1 MHIFDSALRRRA
13 VLGAA
18 GRIAGAAVTA
28 GLFGVGLALP
38 FRAQAA
44 LGKPEPEE
52 KVDATLKRLFGDRKI
67 QDGSALMKLDTQLI
81 AENGSLVP
89 VKLEVNLDPTPQKH
103 VKAVYFIAD
112 KNRRP
117 MTAKFTLS
125 PALGRPV
132 VETNVRL
139 GESTHFRA
147 VAEMNDGALFEVKNE
162 IKVTVGGCGG

>member
-1 MHIFDSALRRRA
+1 MTLFTFAVPRRSVLRLTSR
-13 VLGAA
+13 L
-18 GRIAGAAVTA
+18 AGAAAAA
-28 GLFGVGLALP
+28 GFLGAGLALP
-38 FRAQAA
+38 FPAA
-44 LGKPEPEE
+44 AAIGKPEPEE

-67 QDGSALMKLDTQLI
+67 QDGASLMKLDTQLI

-89 VKLEVNLDPTPQKH
+89 VKLEVNLDPTPQKY

-117 MTAKFTLS
+117 MSAKFTLS
-125 PALGRPV
+125 PALGRPT

-139 GESTHFRA
+139 GESTPFRA
-147 VAEMNDGALFEVKNE
+147 VAEMNDGSLFEVKNE

>member
-1 MHIFDSALRRRA
+1 MNAFEFAIRRRS
-13 VLGAA
+13 VLGGAV
-18 GRIAGAAVTA
+18 GAATLA
-28 GLFGVGLALP
+28 FAGGLFGASLALP
-38 FRAQAA
+38 FSASAA
-44 LGKPEPEE
+44 IGKPEPEE
-52 KVDATLKRLFGDRKI
+52 KVEATLKRLFGDRKI
-67 QDGSALMKLDTQLI
+67 QDGASLMKLDTQLI
-81 AENGSLVP
+81 AENGALVP
-89 VKLEVNLDPTPQKH
+89 IKLEVNLDPTPQKH

-117 MTAKFTLS
+117 MTAKFNLS

>member
-1 MHIFDSALRRRA
+1 MTMFNYAIRRRSI
-13 VLGAA
+13 LSGATRLA
-18 GRIAGAAVTA
+18 GVAAAA
-28 GLFGVGLALP
+28 GLFGAGFALP
-38 FRAQAA
+38 FPAAAA

-52 KVDATLKRLFGDRKI
+52 KVDATIKRLFGDRKI
-67 QDGSALMKLDTQLI
+67 QDGTSMMKLDTQLI

-89 VKLEVNLDPTPQKH
+89 VKLEVNLDPTPQKY

-117 MTAKFTLS
+117 MSAKFTLS
-125 PALGRPV
+125 PALGRPT

-139 GESTHFRA
+139 GGTTHFRA
-147 VAEMNDGALFEVKNE
+147 IAEMNDGSLFEVKNE

>member
-1 MHIFDSALRRRA
+1 MTLFDLAIRRRSI
-13 VLGAA
+13 LGLAA
-18 GRIAGAAVTA
+18 RLAGATAAV
-28 GLFGVGLALP
+28 GLFGAGLALP
-38 FRAQAA
+38 FPAA
-44 LGKPEPEE
+44 AAVGTPEPEE

-67 QDGSALMKLDTQLI
+67 QDGAALMKLDTQLI

-89 VKLEVNLDPTPQKH
+89 VKLDVTLDPTPQKY

-117 MTAKFTLS
+117 MSAKFTLS
-125 PALGRPV
+125 PALGRPT

-139 GESTHFRA
+139 GETTLFRA
-147 VAEMNDGALFEVKNE
+147 VAEMNDGSLFEVKNE